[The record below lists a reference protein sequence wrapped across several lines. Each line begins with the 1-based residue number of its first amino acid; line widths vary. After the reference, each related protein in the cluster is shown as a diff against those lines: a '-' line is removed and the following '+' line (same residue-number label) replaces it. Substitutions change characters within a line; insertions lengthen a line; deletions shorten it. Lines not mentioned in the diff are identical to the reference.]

1 MVKNLSASAG
11 AVRDTGSIPVLGRSP
26 GRGNGSPLQYS
37 CLENPINRGVWWAI
51 FHRVTKVGH
60 NWRDSAH
67 IINMHSKNLC
77 SLYSDHQLTIL
88 SFILIQSGFSIFFFF
103 CWISFNYE
111 HLYCI
116 HYDQLLAIISLSLH
130 FYVIPSSGVS
140 CAYSIPVCSVQF
152 YAWFILGSVNVI
164 KYFIPLFPFL
174 EFSLFFYAGL
184 FFLAILVSFLCNQGQ
199 ST

>member
-1 MVKNLSASAG
+1 MAAHSSILAWRIPLTEESGGLYSI
-11 AVRDTGSIPVLGRSP
+11 GSQR
-26 GRGNGSPLQYS
+26 
-37 CLENPINRGVWWAI
+37 
-51 FHRVTKVGH
+51 VGH